1 MSQQV
6 AGGRAAGEAA
16 RHAEPRPT
24 GAPVADGQA
33 EHAASI
39 ARTSAKEPLLRGEG
53 VSVEYGLLRA
63 LRGVDFEVG
72 AGEVVAVLGANGAGK
87 TTLAS
92 ALAGTVPLSA
102 GRVLLDGLDI
112 TRQPAHMRARRG
124 IALCHEGRRL
134 FNELSVR
141 ENFELATRGSIQ
153 RAFELFPE
161 LKARE
166 KELAGRLSGGQQQM
180 VAIARAMVAE
190 PRVVIFDELSLGL
203 APLVIDR
210 IYASL
215 EQVRAWGIGVVL
227 IEQNVH
233 RALAQADRVYVMERG
248 HVSFKGTPAELD
260 SLDVLHAA
268 YFGGAQ
274 AALEQTRRET
284 THA

>member
-1 MSQQV
+1 V
-6 AGGRAAGEAA
+6 AG
-16 RHAEPRPT
+16 
-24 GAPVADGQA
+24 
-33 EHAASI
+33 
-39 ARTSAKEPLLRGEG
+39 
-53 VSVEYGLLRA
+53 
-63 LRGVDFEVG
+63 
-72 AGEVVAVLGANGAGK
+72 LGANGAGK